1 MIDPT
6 PDPAIARPPGTPRW
20 VKALGLILV
29 AVVAIAI
36 GVMVISGGQHGPG
49 MHTGSAPAT
58 ALPSS
63 AAAAGGRVVGGPA
76 DPSQAARTIA
86 VTTLDSMAFEPA
98 SVSVDAGEVVTFVV
112 TNHGQ
117 ATHEFTLG
125 DAEMQT
131 EHAEAMGHMPEG
143 MRHELPNSIAIEP
156 GATGTLTW
164 RFGSAGALEFACHE
178 PGHYDAGMRG
188 AITVG

>member
-1 MIDPT
+1 MTDPT
-6 PDPAIARPPGTPRW
+6 PGPVVARPPGTPRW

-29 AVVAIAI
+29 AAVAIAI
-36 GVMVISGGQHGPG
+36 AVMLIRGGQHGPG
-49 MHTGSAPAT
+49 MHSGSAPTT

-63 AAAAGGRVVGGPA
+63 TAAAGDRAVGGPA
-76 DPSQAARTIA
+76 DPSQAGRTIA
-86 VTTLDSMAFEPA
+86 VTTLDTMAFDPA
-98 SVSVDAGEVVTFVV
+98 SVSVGSGEVVTFVV
-112 TNHGQ
+112 TNHGR

-125 DAEMQT
+125 DAQMQA
-131 EHAEAMGHMPEG
+131 EHAAAMNHMPEG

-164 RFGSAGALEFACHE
+164 RFGSAGTLVFACHE

-188 AITVG
+188 TITVG